1 MAFKLDSK
9 LVYDATYLKEKQP
22 KYFKGCKTNPIKII
36 QKKSIPKEHYMFA
49 SYSKIDGWKLLDHD
63 SNYKK
68 KKLLISKEWTDAN
81 IDVNIDANILPD
93 IVHIHETERF
103 VHLNGKIIN
112 LEIRGTLGNLDSMYF
127 CASDVGK
134 MISLKNMI
142 NDHARFLPD
151 KHYAYFQDVMYLTYA
166 GLLRLLFSSVD
177 DIAEHFQKWAHSV
190 LLNKTNKNNENNSVQ
205 TVRSFLNTG
214 MTSMSAIY
222 MLELGRVKDVRSIF
236 SIPDTFKDDDV
247 LIKFG
252 LTNDLS
258 RRMLEHDKTY
268 GKVCGCDIRIK
279 FHAYIDTMFLY
290 EAEKEISDYFKN
302 VEWDLKH
309 DKYKELVCVPE
320 IMLNNVVQKHFK
332 SISTKYCSKIQELQ
346 VQLQRNK
353 MALEEKENAHKYMR
367 EIMQAKDDK
376 IEVLGEMIDMLKS
389 TVSR

>member
-9 LVYDATYLKEKQP
+9 YVYDASYLKEKQP

-49 SYSKIDGWKLLDHD
+49 SYSKVDGWKLLDHD

-68 KKLLISKEWTDAN
+68 KKLLISKEWAYA
-81 IDVNIDANILPD
+81 NIDANIDANIGPN
-93 IVHIHETERF
+93 IVPIHESERF
-103 VHLNGKIIN
+103 VDLKGRIID
-112 LEIRGTLGNLDSMYF
+112 LEIRGTVGNLDSLYF

-134 MISLKNMI
+134 MISMKNMI
-142 NDHARFLPD
+142 KDHARFLPD
-151 KHYAYFQDVMYLTYA
+151 KHYVYFQDTMYLTYT

-190 LLNKTNKNNENNSVQ
+190 LLTGNNSVQ

-222 MLELGRVKDVRSIF
+222 MLELGRVKDVRSTF
-236 SIPDTFKDDDV
+236 SIPDTFKDEDV
-247 LIKFG
+247 VIKFG

-332 SISTKYCSKIQELQ
+332 SISGKYCSKIQELQ
-346 VQLQRNK
+346 IQLQRNK
-353 MALEEKENAHKYMR
+353 MVLEEKENTYKYMR

-376 IEVLGEMIDMLKS
+376 IEVLGEMIGMLKS
-389 TVSR
+389 TVT